1 MKESFFPDYQKILYV
16 ILVFKIV
23 RKRFWEEVTAAAKQ
37 CSNLGPL
44 FFVTY
49 ITDFFEG
56 LKFNSKHVADDTSLF
71 SGVKDIDLSKKKINE
86 DLTEINN

>member
-1 MKESFFPDYQKILYV
+1 MKESCFPDYQKILYV

-44 FFVTY
+44 FFVTC
-49 ITDFFEG
+49 ITDLFEG
-56 LKFNSKHVADDTSLF
+56 LKFNSKHIADDTSLF
-71 SGVKDIDLSKKKINE
+71 SGVKDIDLSEKKINE